1 MIPVPDTITVTKASE
16 LDDWGQPLPGQ
27 SLTIKCRIDQTSKLV
42 RSQDGKEVVASAV
55 ILMLGLVQIRYSD
68 LIEWV
73 DEARNNYAWPPLVVA
88 VIRDLNGKPI
98 LTKVV
103 V

>member
-1 MIPVPDTITVTKASE
+1 MIPVPDTITVTNASE

-27 SLTIKCRIDQTSKLV
+27 SLAIKCRIDQTSKLV
-42 RSQDGKEVVASAV
+42 RGQDGKEVVASAV
-55 ILMLGLVQIRYSD
+55 ILMLGLVQVRYSD

-73 DEARNNYAWPPLVVA
+73 DEAGNNYTLPPLVVA